1 MSELRRLFQQARPY
15 RGRFLLACGA
25 MVGYAASS
33 AGLTYLIKPVFD
45 EVLIQ
50 QVHLRPVAL
59 AIIVLYL
66 AKGLSSY
73 FSTYLMSWVGQRTVM
88 DLRNR
93 LYRHTLRQSVDF
105 FSAKSTGTLMS
116 HITTDVEKVQQAV
129 SEAAGDLTMQGFAVV
144 GYAAL
149 LFYYDWRLATFC
161 LLGAP
166 MVIYPLVRLG
176 HRLRKTSA
184 TGLQRWRDISN
195 ILQETISGS
204 RIVKAF
210 RMEEFESK
218 RFAGATERLFR
229 TNMRITEVVS
239 LLPPLME
246 LVGGVAV
253 SIAIW
258 YGSGRIS
265 RAELTPGEFT
275 SFVAALFLMYGPIK
289 KLSRVNATLQQ
300 ALAAAAR
307 IFSVLD
313 THMEIK
319 EAPDAVELPPLQRRI
334 EFQGVSFTYEDG
346 SDRVLRNVNLHI
358 EAGQVVALVGTSG
371 AGKTTLANLIPRF
384 FDPDAGAILW
394 DGIDIRKATLSSLRG
409 QIGLVLQET
418 FLFNDTVRNN
428 IAYGV
433 EETSVAA
440 IREAAG
446 AACALE
452 FIDELP
458 EGLDSMIGERGQ
470 RLSGGQRQRLAIAR
484 AILKNPPL
492 LILDEATSSL
502 DAESEALVQR
512 ALANLMAH
520 RTTLVIAH
528 RLSTIR
534 RADRIV
540 VIEEGTVR
548 ETGTH
553 EELLRRAD
561 GVYRRLYQLQFA
573 GGDPVLLD
581 LPASNGESYPARI
594 GSARRE
600 RN

>member
-1 MSELRRLFQQARPY
+1 
-15 RGRFLLACGA
+15 
-25 MVGYAASS
+25 
-33 AGLTYLIKPVFD
+33 
-45 EVLIQ
+45 
-50 QVHLRPVAL
+50 
-59 AIIVLYL
+59 
-66 AKGLSSY
+66 
-73 FSTYLMSWVGQRTVM
+73 
-88 DLRNR
+88 
-93 LYRHTLRQSVDF
+93 
-105 FSAKSTGTLMS
+105 MS
-116 HITTDVEKVQQAV
+116 HITTDVERVQQAV
-129 SEAAGDLTMQGFAVV
+129 SEAVGDLMMQGFALV
-144 GYAAL
+144 GYAVL
-149 LFYYDWRLATFC
+149 LYYYDWRLATLC

-166 MVIYPLVRLG
+166 LVIYPLIRLG
-176 HRLRKTSA
+176 RRLRRTSD
-184 TGLQRWRDISN
+184 TGLQRWRDISE

-210 RMEEFESK
+210 RMEEFESR
-218 RFAGATERLFR
+218 RFAKATERLFK

-239 LLPPLME
+239 TLPPLME
-246 LVGGVAV
+246 LVGGLAMAG
-253 SIAIW
+253 AIW

-275 SFVAALFLMYGPIK
+275 SFVAALFLMYGPVK

-313 THMEIK
+313 TRMEIE
-319 EAPDAVELPPLQRRI
+319 EAADAVELPLLRKQI
-334 EFQGVSFTYEDG
+334 EFQAVNFTYEDG
-346 SDRVLRNVNLHI
+346 EDRVLRDVNLRI
-358 EAGQVVALVGTSG
+358 DAGQVVALVGTSG
-371 AGKTTLANLIPRF
+371 AGKTTLANLLPRF
-384 FDPDAGAILW
+384 FDPDSGRILW
-394 DGIDIRKATLSSLRG
+394 DGTDLRKATLSSLRG

-418 FLFNDTVRNN
+418 FLFNDTVRSN

-433 EETSVAA
+433 EETSMEAL
-440 IREAAG
+440 REAAR

-452 FIDELP
+452 FIEELP
-458 EGLDSMIGERGQ
+458 QGFDSVVGERGQ

-512 ALANLMAH
+512 ALENLMAN
-520 RTTLVIAH
+520 RTTVVIAH

-540 VIEEGTVR
+540 VIDDGTVR

-573 GGDPVLLD
+573 GGDPVILD
-581 LPASNGESYPARI
+581 MAGNGEGYPAGI
-594 GSARRE
+594 GARR
-600 RN
+600 RGHD

>member
-1 MSELRRLFQQARPY
+1 MSELRRLLQQARPY
-15 RGRFLLACGA
+15 RWRFVLACGA
-25 MVGYAASS
+25 MVGFAATS
-33 AGLTYLIKPVFD
+33 AGLAYLIKPIFD
-45 EVLIQ
+45 EVLVQ
-50 QVHLRPVAL
+50 QVNLGPVAL
-59 AIIVLYL
+59 AIVVLYL
-66 AKGLSSY
+66 AKGVFSY
-73 FSTYLMSWVGQRTVM
+73 FSTYLMSYVGQRTVM

-93 LYRHTLRQSVDF
+93 LYRHILGQSVDF

-116 HITTDVEKVQQAV
+116 HITTDVERVQQAV
-129 SEAAGDLTMQGFAVV
+129 SEAVGDLMMQGFALV
-144 GYAAL
+144 GYAVL
-149 LFYYDWRLATFC
+149 LYYYDWRLATLC

-166 MVIYPLVRLG
+166 LVIYPLIRLG
-176 HRLRKTSA
+176 RRLRRTSD
-184 TGLQRWRDISN
+184 TGLQRWRDISE

-210 RMEEFESK
+210 RMEEFESR
-218 RFAGATERLFR
+218 RFAKATERLFK

-239 LLPPLME
+239 TLPPLME
-246 LVGGVAV
+246 LVGGLAMAG
-253 SIAIW
+253 AIW

-275 SFVAALFLMYGPIK
+275 SFVAALFLMYGPVK

-313 THMEIK
+313 TRMEIE
-319 EAPDAVELPPLQRRI
+319 EAADAVELPLLRKQI
-334 EFQGVSFTYEDG
+334 EFQAVNFTYEDG
-346 SDRVLRNVNLHI
+346 EDRVLRDVNLRI
-358 EAGQVVALVGTSG
+358 DAGQVVALVGTSG
-371 AGKTTLANLIPRF
+371 AGKTTLANLLPRF
-384 FDPDAGAILW
+384 FDPDSGRILW
-394 DGIDIRKATLSSLRG
+394 DGTDLRKATLSSLRG

-418 FLFNDTVRNN
+418 FLFNDTVRSN

-433 EETSVAA
+433 EETSMEAL
-440 IREAAG
+440 REAAR

-452 FIDELP
+452 FIEELP
-458 EGLDSMIGERGQ
+458 QGFDSVVGERGQ

-512 ALANLMAH
+512 ALENLMAN
-520 RTTLVIAH
+520 RTTVVIAH

-540 VIEEGTVR
+540 VIDDGTVR

-573 GGDPVLLD
+573 GGDPVILD
-581 LPASNGESYPARI
+581 MAGNGEGYPAGI
-594 GSARRE
+594 GARR
-600 RN
+600 RGHD

>member
-1 MSELRRLFQQARPY
+1 MSELRRLLQQARPY
-15 RGRFLLACGA
+15 RWRFVLACGA
-25 MVGYAASS
+25 MVGFAATS
-33 AGLTYLIKPVFD
+33 AGLAYLIKPIFD

-50 QVHLRPVAL
+50 QVNLGPVAL
-59 AIIVLYL
+59 AIVVLYL
-66 AKGLSSY
+66 AKGVFSY
-73 FSTYLMSWVGQRTVM
+73 FSTYLMSYVGQRTVM

-93 LYRHTLRQSVDF
+93 LYRHILRQSVDF
-105 FSAKSTGTLMS
+105 FSSKSTGTLMS
-116 HITTDVEKVQQAV
+116 HITTDVERVQQAV
-129 SEAAGDLTMQGFAVV
+129 AEAVGDLMMQGFALV
-144 GYAAL
+144 GYAVL
-149 LFYYDWRLATFC
+149 LYYYDWRLATFC

-166 MVIYPLVRLG
+166 LVLYPLIRLG
-176 HRLRKTSA
+176 RRLRRTSD
-184 TGLQRWRDISN
+184 TGLQRWRDISE

-210 RMEEFESK
+210 RMEEFESR
-218 RFAGATERLFR
+218 RFAKATDRLFK
-229 TNMRITEVVS
+229 TNLRITEVVS
-239 LLPPLME
+239 TLPPLME
-246 LVGGVAV
+246 LVGGLAMAG
-253 SIAIW
+253 AIW

-313 THMEIK
+313 TRMEIE
-319 EAPDAVELPPLQRRI
+319 EAPHAVELPPLQKQI
-334 EFQGVSFTYEDG
+334 EFQAVNFTYEDG
-346 SDRVLRNVNLHI
+346 EDRVLRDVNLRI

-371 AGKTTLANLIPRF
+371 AGKTTLANLLPRF
-384 FDPDAGAILW
+384 FDPDSGRILW
-394 DGIDIRKATLSSLRG
+394 DGIDLRKATLSSLRG

-418 FLFNDTVRNN
+418 ILFNDTVRNN

-433 EETSVAA
+433 EETSMDAL
-440 IREAAG
+440 REAAR

-452 FIDELP
+452 FIEELP
-458 EGLDSMIGERGQ
+458 QGFDSVIGERGQ

-512 ALANLMAH
+512 ALENLMAN
-520 RTTLVIAH
+520 RTTVVIAH

-540 VIEEGTVR
+540 VIDDGTVR

-553 EELLRRAD
+553 DELLRRAD
-561 GVYRRLYQLQFA
+561 SVYRRLYQLQFA
-573 GGDPVLLD
+573 GGDPVILD
-581 LPASNGESYPARI
+581 VAGDGESYPAGI
-594 GSARRE
+594 GTSRRG

>member
-1 MSELRRLFQQARPY
+1 MKELRRLLQQARPY
-15 RGRFLLACGA
+15 RWRFALACGA
-25 MVGYAASS
+25 MVGFAATS
-33 AGLTYLIKPVFD
+33 AGLAYLIKPIFD

-50 QVHLRPVAL
+50 QVNLGPVAL

-66 AKGLSSY
+66 AKGVFSY
-73 FSTYLMSWVGQRTVM
+73 FSTYLMSYVGQRTVM
-88 DLRNR
+88 DVRNR
-93 LYRHTLRQSVDF
+93 LYRHILRQSVDF
-105 FSAKSTGTLMS
+105 FSTKSTGTLMS
-116 HITTDVEKVQQAV
+116 HITTDVERVQQAV
-129 SEAAGDLTMQGFAVV
+129 SEAVGDLMMQGFALV

-149 LFYYDWRLATFC
+149 LYYYDWRLATLS

-166 MVIYPLVRLG
+166 LVLYPLVRLG
-176 HRLRKTSA
+176 RRLRRTSD
-184 TGLQRWRDISN
+184 TGLQRWRDISE

-218 RFAGATERLFR
+218 RFAVATERLFK

-239 LLPPLME
+239 TLPPLME
-246 LVGGVAV
+246 LVGGLAMAG
-253 SIAIW
+253 AIW

-265 RAELTPGEFT
+265 NAELTPGEFT

-300 ALAAAAR
+300 ALAAAGR
-307 IFSVLD
+307 IFTVLD
-313 THMEIK
+313 TRMEIV
-319 EAPDAVELPPLQRRI
+319 EAPDAVELPPLRKQI
-334 EFQGVSFTYEDG
+334 EFRDVNFTYEDG
-346 SDRVLRNVNLHI
+346 EERVLRDVNLTI
-358 EAGQVVALVGTSG
+358 EAGGVVALVGTSG
-371 AGKTTLANLIPRF
+371 AGKTTLVNLLPRF
-384 FDPDAGAILW
+384 FDPDSGSILW

-418 FLFNDTVRNN
+418 ILFNDTVRNN
-428 IAYGV
+428 ISYGV
-433 EETSVAA
+433 EETSMDAL
-440 IREAAG
+440 REAAR

-452 FIDELP
+452 FIEELP
-458 EGLDSMIGERGQ
+458 GGFEGVIGERGQ

-512 ALANLMAH
+512 AIENLMAN
-520 RTTLVIAH
+520 RSTLVIAH

-540 VIEEGTVR
+540 VIDDGTVR

-553 EELLRRAD
+553 DELLRRAD
-561 GVYRRLYQLQFA
+561 SVYRRLYQLQFA
-573 GGDPVLLD
+573 GGDPVILD
-581 LPASNGESYPARI
+581 ITHNGESRTAGI
-594 GSARRE
+594 GSARRGGD
-600 RN
+600 

>member
-1 MSELRRLFQQARPY
+1 
-15 RGRFLLACGA
+15 
-25 MVGYAASS
+25 
-33 AGLTYLIKPVFD
+33 
-45 EVLIQ
+45 
-50 QVHLRPVAL
+50 
-59 AIIVLYL
+59 
-66 AKGLSSY
+66 
-73 FSTYLMSWVGQRTVM
+73 
-88 DLRNR
+88 
-93 LYRHTLRQSVDF
+93 
-105 FSAKSTGTLMS
+105 
-116 HITTDVEKVQQAV
+116 
-129 SEAAGDLTMQGFAVV
+129 
-144 GYAAL
+144 
-149 LFYYDWRLATFC
+149 
-161 LLGAP
+161 
-166 MVIYPLVRLG
+166 
-176 HRLRKTSA
+176 
-184 TGLQRWRDISN
+184 
-195 ILQETISGS
+195 
-204 RIVKAF
+204 
-210 RMEEFESK
+210 
-218 RFAGATERLFR
+218 
-229 TNMRITEVVS
+229 
-239 LLPPLME
+239 
-246 LVGGVAV
+246 
-253 SIAIW
+253 
-258 YGSGRIS
+258 
-265 RAELTPGEFT
+265 
-275 SFVAALFLMYGPIK
+275 
-289 KLSRVNATLQQ
+289 
-300 ALAAAAR
+300 
-307 IFSVLD
+307 
-313 THMEIK
+313 
-319 EAPDAVELPPLQRRI
+319 
-334 EFQGVSFTYEDG
+334 
-346 SDRVLRNVNLHI
+346 
-358 EAGQVVALVGTSG
+358 
-371 AGKTTLANLIPRF
+371 
-384 FDPDAGAILW
+384 
-394 DGIDIRKATLSSLRG
+394 
-409 QIGLVLQET
+409 LVLQET

-458 EGLDSMIGERGQ
+458 ERLDSMIGERGQ

>member
-1 MSELRRLFQQARPY
+1 MSELRRLLQQARPY
-15 RGRFLLACGA
+15 RWRFVLACGA
-25 MVGYAASS
+25 MVGFAATS
-33 AGLTYLIKPVFD
+33 AGLAYLIKPIFD

-50 QVHLRPVAL
+50 QVNLGPVAL
-59 AIIVLYL
+59 AIVVLYL
-66 AKGLSSY
+66 AKGVFSY
-73 FSTYLMSWVGQRTVM
+73 FSTYLMSYVGQRTVM

-93 LYRHTLRQSVDF
+93 LYRHILRQSVDF
-105 FSAKSTGTLMS
+105 FSSKSTGTLMS
-116 HITTDVEKVQQAV
+116 HITTDVERVQQAV
-129 SEAAGDLTMQGFAVV
+129 AEAVGDLMMQGFALV
-144 GYAAL
+144 GYAVL
-149 LFYYDWRLATFC
+149 LYYYDWRLATFC

-166 MVIYPLVRLG
+166 LVLYPLIRLG
-176 HRLRKTSA
+176 RRLRRTSD
-184 TGLQRWRDISN
+184 TGLQRWRDISE

-210 RMEEFESK
+210 RMEEFESR
-218 RFAGATERLFR
+218 RFAKATDRLFK
-229 TNMRITEVVS
+229 TNLRITEVVS
-239 LLPPLME
+239 TLPPLME
-246 LVGGVAV
+246 LVGGLAMAG
-253 SIAIW
+253 AIW

-313 THMEIK
+313 TRMEIE
-319 EAPDAVELPPLQRRI
+319 EAPDAVELPPLQKQI
-334 EFQGVSFTYEDG
+334 EFQAVNFTYEDG
-346 SDRVLRNVNLHI
+346 EDRVLRDVNLRI

-371 AGKTTLANLIPRF
+371 AGKTTLANLLPRF
-384 FDPDAGAILW
+384 FDPDSGRILW
-394 DGIDIRKATLSSLRG
+394 DGIDLRKATLSSLRG

-418 FLFNDTVRNN
+418 ILFNDTVRNN

-433 EETSVAA
+433 EETSMDAL
-440 IREAAG
+440 REAAR

-452 FIDELP
+452 FIEELP
-458 EGLDSMIGERGQ
+458 QGFDSVIGERGQ

-512 ALANLMAH
+512 ALENLMAN
-520 RTTLVIAH
+520 RTTVVIAH

-540 VIEEGTVR
+540 VIDDGTVR

-553 EELLRRAD
+553 DELLRRAD
-561 GVYRRLYQLQFA
+561 SVYRRLYQLQFA
-573 GGDPVLLD
+573 GGDPVILD
-581 LPASNGESYPARI
+581 VAGDGESYPAGI
-594 GSARRE
+594 GTSRRG

>member
-15 RGRFLLACGA
+15 RVRFVLACVA
-25 MVGYAASS
+25 MVGFAATS
-33 AGLTYLIKPVFD
+33 AGLAYLIKPIFD

-50 QVHLRPVAL
+50 QVNLGPVAL

-66 AKGLSSY
+66 GKGVFSY
-73 FSTYLMSWVGQRTVM
+73 FSTYQMSYVGQRTVM

-93 LYRHTLRQSVDF
+93 LYRHILHQSVDF

-116 HITTDVEKVQQAV
+116 HITTDVERVQQAV
-129 SEAAGDLTMQGFAVV
+129 SSAVGDLMMQSFALV
-144 GYAAL
+144 GYAVL
-149 LFYYDWRLATFC
+149 LYYYDWRLATLS

-166 MVIYPLVRLG
+166 LVIYPLIRLG
-176 HRLRKTSA
+176 RRLRKTSDS
-184 TGLQRWRDISN
+184 GLQRWRDISE

-210 RMEEFESK
+210 RMEEFEAR
-218 RFAGATERLFR
+218 RFAGATERLFK

-239 LLPPLME
+239 TLPPLME
-246 LVGGVAV
+246 LVGGLA
-253 SIAIW
+253 IAAAIW

-265 RAELTPGEFT
+265 RNELTPGEFT

-313 THMEIK
+313 TRMEIE
-319 EAPDAVELPPLQRRI
+319 EAPDAVELPPLQKQI
-334 EFQGVSFTYEDG
+334 EFRGVNFTYEDG
-346 SDRVLRNVNLHI
+346 DDRVLRDVNLTI
-358 EAGQVVALVGTSG
+358 EAGQLVALVGTSG
-371 AGKTTLANLIPRF
+371 AGKTTLANLLPRF
-384 FDPDAGAILW
+384 FDPGGGEILW
-394 DGIDIRKATLSSLRG
+394 DGVDIRRATLSSLRG

-418 FLFNDTVRNN
+418 ILFNDTVRNN
-428 IAYGV
+428 ISYGV
-433 EETSVAA
+433 EETSMEAL
-440 IREAAG
+440 REAAR
-446 AACALE
+446 AACALG
-452 FIDELP
+452 FIEELAD
-458 EGLDSMIGERGQ
+458 GFDSMIGERGQ

-492 LILDEATSSL
+492 LILDEATSAL

-512 ALANLMAH
+512 AIENLMAN

-534 RADRIV
+534 RADCIV
-540 VIEEGTVR
+540 VIDDGTVR

-553 EELLRRAD
+553 DELLCRAD
-561 GVYRRLYQLQFA
+561 SVYRRLYQLQFA
-573 GGDPVLLD
+573 GGDPVILD
-581 LPASNGESYPARI
+581 VPGNGESYPAGI
-594 GSARRE
+594 GSGRRGSS
-600 RN
+600 

>member
-1 MSELRRLFQQARPY
+1 MSELRRLLQQAHPY
-15 RGRFLLACGA
+15 RLRFILACGA
-25 MVGYAASS
+25 MVGFAATS
-33 AGLTYLIKPVFD
+33 AGLAYLIKPIFD

-50 QVHLRPVAL
+50 QVNLGPVAL
-59 AIIVLYL
+59 AIVVLYL
-66 AKGLSSY
+66 AKGVFSY
-73 FSTYLMSWVGQRTVM
+73 FSTYLMSYVGQRTVM

-93 LYRHTLRQSVDF
+93 LYGHILRQSVDF
-105 FSAKSTGTLMS
+105 FSSKSTGTLMS
-116 HITTDVEKVQQAV
+116 HITTDVERVQQAV
-129 SEAAGDLTMQGFAVV
+129 AEAVGDLMMQGFALV
-144 GYAAL
+144 GYAVL
-149 LFYYDWRLATFC
+149 LYYYDWRLATFC

-166 MVIYPLVRLG
+166 LVLYPLIRLG
-176 HRLRKTSA
+176 RRLRRTSD
-184 TGLQRWRDISN
+184 TGLQRWRDISE

-210 RMEEFESK
+210 RMEEFESR
-218 RFAGATERLFR
+218 RFAKATDRLFK
-229 TNMRITEVVS
+229 TNLRITEVVS
-239 LLPPLME
+239 TLPPLME
-246 LVGGVAV
+246 LVGGLAMAG
-253 SIAIW
+253 AIW

-313 THMEIK
+313 TRMEIE
-319 EAPDAVELPPLQRRI
+319 EAPDAVELPPLQKQI
-334 EFQGVSFTYEDG
+334 EFQAVNFTYEDG
-346 SDRVLRNVNLHI
+346 EDRVLRDVNLRI

-371 AGKTTLANLIPRF
+371 AGKTTLANLLPRF
-384 FDPDAGAILW
+384 FDPDSGRILW
-394 DGIDIRKATLSSLRG
+394 DGIDLRKATLSSLRG

-418 FLFNDTVRNN
+418 ILFNDTVRNN

-433 EETSVAA
+433 EETSMDAL
-440 IREAAG
+440 REAAR

-452 FIDELP
+452 FIEELP
-458 EGLDSMIGERGQ
+458 QGFDSVIGERGQ

-512 ALANLMAH
+512 ALENLMAN
-520 RTTLVIAH
+520 RTTVVIAH

-540 VIEEGTVR
+540 VIDDGTVR

-553 EELLRRAD
+553 DELLRRAD
-561 GVYRRLYQLQFA
+561 SVYRRLYQLQFA
-573 GGDPVLLD
+573 GGDPVILD
-581 LPASNGESYPARI
+581 VAGDGESYPAGI
-594 GSARRE
+594 GTSRRG

>member
-1 MSELRRLFQQARPY
+1 MSELRRLVQQARPY
-15 RGRFLLACGA
+15 RWRFVLACGA
-25 MVGYAASS
+25 MVGFAATS
-33 AGLTYLIKPVFD
+33 AGLAYLIKPIFD

-50 QVHLRPVAL
+50 QVNLGPVAL
-59 AIIVLYL
+59 AIVVLYL
-66 AKGLSSY
+66 AKGVFSY
-73 FSTYLMSWVGQRTVM
+73 FSTYLMSYVGQRTVM

-93 LYRHTLRQSVDF
+93 LYRHILRQSVDF
-105 FSAKSTGTLMS
+105 FSSKSTGTLMS
-116 HITTDVEKVQQAV
+116 HITTDVERVQQAV
-129 SEAAGDLTMQGFAVV
+129 AEAVGDLMMQGFALV
-144 GYAAL
+144 GYAVL
-149 LFYYDWRLATFC
+149 LYYYDWRLATFC

-166 MVIYPLVRLG
+166 LVLYPLIRLG
-176 HRLRKTSA
+176 RRLRRTSD
-184 TGLQRWRDISN
+184 TGLQRWRDISE
-195 ILQETISGS
+195 ILQETISGN

-210 RMEEFESK
+210 RMEEFESR
-218 RFAGATERLFR
+218 RFAKATERLFK
-229 TNMRITEVVS
+229 TNMRITEIVS
-239 LLPPLME
+239 TLPPLME
-246 LVGGVAV
+246 LVGGLAMAG
-253 SIAIW
+253 AIW

-265 RAELTPGEFT
+265 RGELTPGEFT
-275 SFVAALFLMYGPIK
+275 SFVAALFLMYGPVK

-313 THMEIK
+313 TRMEIE
-319 EAPDAVELPPLQRRI
+319 EAPDAMELPPLQKQI
-334 EFQGVSFTYEDG
+334 EFQAVNFTYEDG
-346 SDRVLRNVNLHI
+346 EDRVLRDVNLRI
-358 EAGQVVALVGTSG
+358 DAGQVVALVGTSG
-371 AGKTTLANLIPRF
+371 AGKTTLANLLPRF
-384 FDPDAGAILW
+384 FDPDSGRILW
-394 DGIDIRKATLSSLRG
+394 DGIDLRKATLSSLRG

-418 FLFNDTVRNN
+418 ILFNDTVRNN

-433 EETSVAA
+433 EGISMEALG
-440 IREAAG
+440 EAAR

-452 FIDELP
+452 FIEELP
-458 EGLDSMIGERGQ
+458 QGFDSVIGERGQ

-512 ALANLMAH
+512 ALENLMAN
-520 RTTLVIAH
+520 RTTVVIAH

-540 VIEEGTVR
+540 VIDDGTVR

-561 GVYRRLYQLQFA
+561 SVYRRLYHLQFA
-573 GGDPVLLD
+573 GGDPVILD
-581 LPASNGESYPARI
+581 VAGNGESYPAGI
-594 GSARRE
+594 GTPRRG